1 MELQHR
7 DQGLCELTPV
17 STPTLA
23 ANSRFTA
30 RREDPHGEPRA
41 ARASRGSAVEQ
52 RVAVRARARVRVG
65 EVCVKTDRG
74 ARVKRKPEQVCRAAE
89 WSQWTD
95 IAQYWISLPRLRL
108 TAPHHVGAA
117 NKDQITT
124 SMVITAYGSTPR

>member
-1 MELQHR
+1 MELQRR

-95 IAQYWISLPRLRL
+95 IAPPPFSYALGR
-108 TAPHHVGAA
+108 
-117 NKDQITT
+117 
-124 SMVITAYGSTPR
+124 